1 MRIIGHAPAGVS
13 PPFFLSSLP
22 DLIRQS
28 MRTKSS
34 IGSADKLSEPHVS
47 MDHRVKPGG
56 DEVFAKTRARI
67 ASRERVF
74 MSSLPGL
81 TRQSMRWGRSLGLA
95 VWLAQLLF
103 SMDHRV
109 KPGGDEMGCGACNKH
124 GSHSHAT
131 AAS

>member
-56 DEVFAKTRARI
+56 DEVFWLWQNSGADCVARTGFRVVI
-67 ASRERVF
+67 AGLDPAIHADEKLDRIGRQALSAARQHGP
-74 MSSLPGL
+74 PG
-81 TRQSMRWGRSLGLA
+81 QARW
-95 VWLAQLLF
+95 
-103 SMDHRV
+103 
-109 KPGGDEMGCGACNKH
+109 
-124 GSHSHAT
+124 
-131 AAS
+131 